1 MEWEPLWL
9 SLQVSLVATLSS
21 LVLGVALGALLAR
34 PRLPGRDLWDAL
46 LTAPLVLPPTVLG
59 YFLLVALGRH
69 SALGQLFEQL
79 FGGPIVFTFKGAVI
93 AATVGSLPLVIKAA
107 RAALEQLDPALVFA
121 ARTLGASPTRAFW
134 RIQLPLAAR
143 GIAAGAVLAF
153 ARALGD
159 FGATLMVAGN
169 IPHQTRT
176 AALAIYDA
184 IEAGRDADAAGMI
197 AVLTA
202 LAIFVGYTA
211 QRLVR
216 RSDDL

>member
-1 MEWEPLWL
+1 MEWAPLWL
-9 SLQVSLVATLSS
+9 SVEVSLVATALSV
-21 LVLGVALGALLAR
+21 VLGVAIGALLSRA
-34 PRLPGRDLWDAL
+34 RLPGRDLWDAL

-59 YFLLVALGRH
+59 YFLLVSLGRG
-69 SALGQLFEQL
+69 SAIGRAFEGL
-79 FGGPIVFTFKGAVI
+79 TGHTIAFSFLGAVI
-93 AATVGSLPLVIKAA
+93 AATVGSMPLVIKAA
-107 RAALEQLDPALVFA
+107 RTAFEAIDPALISA
-121 ARTLGASPTRAFW
+121 ARTLGATPRRAFVEVK
-134 RIQLPLAAR
+134 LPLAAR

-202 LAIFVGYTA
+202 LAIAVGYGA
-211 QRLVR
+211 QKLVR
-216 RSDDL
+216 R

>member
-1 MEWEPLWL
+1 MEWQPLWL
-9 SLQVSLVATLSS
+9 SAEVALCATLASLVA
-21 LVLGVALGALLAR
+21 GVALGALLSR
-34 PRLPGRDLWDAL
+34 SRLPGRDVWDAL
-46 LTAPLVLPPTVLG
+46 LTAPMVLPPTVLG
-59 YFLLVALGRH
+59 YFLLVTLGRN
-69 SALGQLFEQL
+69 SVVGRAFEAAT
-79 FGGPIVFTFKGAVI
+79 GHTIAFTFLGAVI
-93 AATVGSLPLVIKAA
+93 AATVGSVPLVIKAA
-107 RAALEQLDPALVFA
+107 RAAFEAIDPALISA
-121 ARTLGASPTRAFW
+121 ARTLGATPARAFFEV
-134 RIQLPLAAR
+134 RLPLAAR
-143 GIAAGAVLAF
+143 SIAAGGVLAL

-202 LAIFVGYTA
+202 FAVLVGYAA

-216 RSDDL
+216 K

>member
-9 SLQVSLVATLSS
+9 SLEVAVVATLFS
-21 LVLGVALGALLAR
+21 VVIGVALGALLAR

-59 YFLLVALGRH
+59 YFLLVSLGRS
-69 SALGQLFEQL
+69 SALGHRFEQL
-79 FGGPIVFTFKGAVI
+79 FGRPIVFSFLGAVI

-121 ARTLGASPTRAFW
+121 ARTLGASPARAFW
-134 RIQLPLAAR
+134 KIQLPLAAR

-184 IEAGRDADAAGMI
+184 IEAGRDSDAAGMI
-197 AVLTA
+197 AILTA
-202 LAIFVGYTA
+202 LAIFVGYSA

-216 RSDDL
+216 RPDER

>member
-1 MEWEPLWL
+1 MEWQPLWL
-9 SLQVSLVATLSS
+9 SVEISVAATAIA

-34 PRLPGRDLWDAL
+34 PRLPGRDVLDAL
-46 LTAPLVLPPTVLG
+46 LTAPMVLPPTVLG
-59 YFLLVALGRH
+59 YFLLVSLGRGSALGRAYE
-69 SALGQLFEQL
+69 SITGSTIAFSFL
-79 FGGPIVFTFKGAVI
+79 GAVI
-93 AATVGSLPLVIKAA
+93 AATLGSLPLVIKAA
-107 RAALEQLDPALVFA
+107 RAAFEAIDPALISA
-121 ARTLGASPTRAFW
+121 ARTLGASPARAFW
-134 RIQLPLAAR
+134 RIQLPLAGR
-143 GIAAGAVLAF
+143 GIAAGLVLAF

-184 IEAGRDADAAGMI
+184 IEAGRDTDAAGMI

-202 LAIFVGYTA
+202 LAIVVGYAA

-216 RSDDL
+216 RPA